1 MAFSPSIDVQYL
13 HQLAWRPAQFA
24 HPLWLAAVG
33 VNPENYGYGRSRA
46 LDSAL
51 NGMLI
56 QRRKF
61 PQQRLPAVLNPR
73 QQRQIA
79 QRQRLPA
86 LCLALGVVSLQ
97 CDDYLRLRRYRQ
109 VLSPLLNDD
118 DIQQIIWQAVSIL
131 LPPNPRALCLSRS
144 MQAQT
149 EAWLS
154 RLERLL

>member
-56 QRRKF
+56 QRRNF
-61 PQQRLPAVLNPR
+61 RNTPACGIKPSATAPNCTAPTLTGP
-73 QQRQIA
+73 
-79 QRQRLPA
+79 
-86 LCLALGVVSLQ
+86 VSGARGCQ
-97 CDDYLRLRRYRQ
+97 F
-109 VLSPLLNDD
+109 
-118 DIQQIIWQAVSIL
+118 AV
-131 LPPNPRALCLSRS
+131 R
-144 MQAQT
+144 
-149 EAWLS
+149 
-154 RLERLL
+154 

>member
-109 VLSPLLNDD
+109 VLSPL
-118 DIQQIIWQAVSIL
+118 V
-131 LPPNPRALCLSRS
+131 
-144 MQAQT
+144 
-149 EAWLS
+149 
-154 RLERLL
+154 

>member
-86 LCLALGVVSLQ
+86 CVWRSGLSVCSAMIICVSAATGRCCLR
-97 CDDYLRLRRYRQ
+97 C
-109 VLSPLLNDD
+109 
-118 DIQQIIWQAVSIL
+118 
-131 LPPNPRALCLSRS
+131 
-144 MQAQT
+144 
-149 EAWLS
+149 
-154 RLERLL
+154 